1 MVVGEENGLRGRW
14 DGRLRREAIYLGQK
28 TLRS

>member
-1 MVVGEENGLRGRW
+1 MVVGEKNGLRGRW
-14 DGRLRREAIYLGQK
+14 DSRLRRETIYLGEK